1 MSKITDHLFI
11 GSLDDAFNDEFLDSN
26 AITCI
31 VNVASELNIPERI
44 RHQYLWLGV
53 DDDSEK
59 DDITSILPKTIDYIK
74 SKINSGHNAL
84 IHCLEGKSRSVCVGL
99 AYLSLTEC
107 IDPLNAI
114 KKIQLSRACAN
125 PWPRYLEQTILYIT
139 TLMEEDDGYYN
150 EVDYC
155 LEDGSIEDY

>member
-26 AITCI
+26 GITCI
-31 VNVASELNIPERI
+31 VNVASELNIPERV

-53 DDDSEK
+53 DDDSET
-59 DDITSILPKTIDYIK
+59 DDITRILPKTLNYITSNID
-74 SKINSGHNAL
+74 SGRKVL

-99 AYLSLTEC
+99 AYLSLVQC
-107 IDPLNAI
+107 IDPLNALR
-114 KKIQLSRACAN
+114 KVQASRPCAI
-125 PWPRYLEQTILYIT
+125 PWPRYFEQTTSYIT
-139 TLMEEDDGYYN
+139 MLMEDNDGYYN
-150 EVDYC
+150 DIDYC